1 MIPLYRKALFR
12 TLRFFAWCLFSAWLF
27 FLFENT
33 EKDDAQVK
41 LQLLRSLY
49 ESMASKYNMSIEE
62 FNGFSK
68 VAYEALSEPKRQ
80 WSYYEAVDFTFQA
93 FTTIGKVQCEP
104 AWLAG
109 LLSLG
114 FFLVVTG

>member
-1 MIPLYRKALFR
+1 MLNDSPIQKSTFSDSALLCMVFVQ
-12 TLRFFAWCLFSAWLF
+12 CLAF

-33 EKDDAQVK
+33 ERDDAQVK

-68 VAYEALSEPKRQ
+68 EAYEALSEPKRQ

-93 FTTIGKVQCEP
+93 FTTIGKVQC
-104 AWLAG
+104 
-109 LLSLG
+109 
-114 FFLVVTG
+114 

>member
-41 LQLLRSLY
+41 LKLLRSLY

-93 FTTIGKVQCEP
+93 FTTIGKVQC
-104 AWLAG
+104 
-109 LLSLG
+109 
-114 FFLVVTG
+114 